1 MRNPNH
7 FPTSQERD
15 SESEL
20 QEEID
25 EAMSEIRSE
34 KIGHRLISVAKNI
47 VEGFAAKPMLDRISQ
62 LSNSDNLRD
71 KAKLKQY
78 QSGEGRIDLSNDKI
92 LEALLD
98 SYDSFNEERL
108 KSLLAKG
115 VEPSRILKNQHLQQ
129 LSISKLENMLTP
141 PPDGEPSPMTEAA
154 TKK

>member
-78 QSGEGRIDLSNDKI
+78 QSGEGRIDLSTIK
-92 LEALLD
+92 
-98 SYDSFNEERL
+98 Y
-108 KSLLAKG
+108 
-115 VEPSRILKNQHLQQ
+115 
-129 LSISKLENMLTP
+129 
-141 PPDGEPSPMTEAA
+141 
-154 TKK
+154 